1 MRSFFKYVL
10 ATITGV
16 IISTVLL
23 FFIILGIVGMM
34 ISSISSKDTAT
45 PSNAVL
51 MIDLDH
57 VVTEKTEPNPFE
69 GLEIPGYG
77 ENRSIGL
84 NDLLSRIKAAETDG
98 N

>member
-10 ATITGV
+10 ATITG
-16 IISTVLL
+16 IIVSTVLL
-23 FFIILGIVGMM
+23 FFIVLGIIGVM
-34 ISSISSKDTAT
+34 INSVSSKDTAT

-51 MIDLDH
+51 LIDLDH
-57 VVTEKTEPNPFE
+57 IVTEKTEPNPFE

-84 NDLLSRIKAAETDG
+84 NDLLSRIKEAETD
-98 N
+98 NN